1 MVIVTNLI
9 IWLLTHKQCRI
20 SYSFC
25 IVHLF
30 AYNFSILI
38 PDLKSQISQISPTL
52 DLYIYKDNGRIVIH

>member
-38 PDLKSQISQISPTL
+38 PDLKSPTL